1 MLAAAGAGSLFAQN
15 ANSVSGK
22 VVDQMGNPVE
32 GAKVSVL
39 GSAKLEATNSTDK
52 DGNFSIVTA
61 GEKAIVV
68 EMGDGSTKVV
78 NVGTGED
85 LYIIM
90 DPSTFAVNYGFATP
104 QTVAESTGAV
114 SIVTANNIDNRS
126 SYTFGNT
133 MYGNAAGLTTMQ
145 TTGTLWDQLPSMH
158 IRGMKTIGT
167 DGNPGNYGILVVV
180 DGLERDDA
188 YEVLKY
194 LTPEEVESVS
204 VLRDAAAVALYGY
217 KGANGVLNIVT
228 KRGKYN
234 SREISFNYDHGF
246 ITQTRKPEM
255 VDAYTFANAYNEA
268 LANDGRAPR
277 YTAQDLAAYKSGA
290 YPYLYPN
297 VDWWKEVFRDRGN
310 TDIATLS
317 FRGGG
322 QKLRYYTMMNLQNG
336 RGFYKNTNHKD
347 GYSTQEKYSKAN
359 LRTNI
364 DVAITPTTTLQANIM
379 GMLEEFS
386 RPGLNGDKLYGKLY
400 TTPANAF
407 PIQTE
412 DGLWGGNSTWDGYYN
427 PVALTR
433 GRGYSKGHSLG
444 LWADATIKQNLSAIT
459 PGLGAGLR
467 IGYDNVASYWED
479 HTRSYRYGSVTPEW
493 VDGKPVAGA
502 TFTGGQDSELNG
514 SSKLDWQYRSFNF
527 QAYLD
532 YNRRFGAHKVSAL
545 AMYKYKYN
553 TGYNGNSNGIN
564 STYNYVDWS
573 GYIHYGYD
581 ERFFIDLAVV
591 ASACNLLD
599 PSDRWHVS
607 PTAGIAWNIAREG
620 FMAGSHAVNLFKV
633 RASAGIINTANIPYQ
648 GYWYNQMGG
657 GYGYP
662 LNNGWGQNNGSWG
675 EANMPS
681 IGGTSEK
688 AYKYNVGIDA
698 TFYNSFNLTVDA
710 WMEQRKDIWVNS
722 TYGNSAIL
730 GATNSYANE
739 GRVDSKGFEIGLNW
753 YKDLGAGWKMTIG
766 GTYSLTKNK
775 IKEMM
780 EQPRAYDYL
789 ERTGR
794 ANGQI
799 WALQAAGFFTDAN
812 DIATSPY
819 QSFGDVKAGDIKYVD
834 QNEDGIIDANDFIPM
849 GYNSIVPE
857 IYYGFN
863 FGLEWKGLGFNVAF
877 QGVDNYTVYT
887 TMTGLYRPM
896 VNGATVSEYY
906 YDNRWTPETPNA
918 RFPRLT
924 TTSSDN
930 NNQTSSVWLE
940 NGAFL
945 KLRNAEVYYNFP
957 RSLVSHIGMT
967 RAKLYVRGVDLYC
980 WDHLKKVDPEALN
993 GIPANR
999 SVNIG
1004 LQVGF

>member
-1 MLAAAGAGSLFAQN
+1 MMVAAGAGSLVAQN
-15 ANSVSGK
+15 ANSVSGT
-22 VVDQMGNPVE
+22 VVDQQGNPVE
-32 GAKVSVL
+32 GAKVSVI
-39 GSAKLEATNSTDK
+39 GSSKLEATNSTDK
-52 DGNFSIVTA
+52 DGHFSIVTA

-68 EMGDGSTKVV
+68 EMGDGSTKIV

-90 DPSTFAVNYGFATP
+90 DPSTFAINYGFATP

-114 SIVTANNIDNRS
+114 SIVTSNNIDNRS
-126 SYTFGNT
+126 SYTFGNS

-145 TTGTLWDQLPSMH
+145 STGTLWDQLPSMH
-158 IRGMKTIGT
+158 IRGMKTLN
-167 DGNPGNYGILVVV
+167 GNGGILVVV

-204 VLRDAAAVALYGY
+204 VLRDAAAIALYGM

-228 KRGKYN
+228 KRGKFN

-246 ITQTRKPEM
+246 ISQIRKPEM
-255 VDAYTFANAYNEA
+255 ADAYTYANAYNEA
-268 LANDGRAPR
+268 LANDGRSPR
-277 YTAQDLAAYKSGA
+277 YTARDLAAYKSGA

-297 VDWWKEVFRDRGN
+297 VDWWKEIFRDRGN
-310 TDIATLS
+310 TDIATLT

-336 RGFYKNTNHKD
+336 RGFYKNTDHKD

-359 LRTNI
+359 LRSNI
-364 DVAITPTTTLQANIM
+364 DVIITPTTTLQANIM

-386 RPGLNGDKLYGKLY
+386 RPGLNSDNLYTKLY

-412 DGLWGGNSTWDGYYN
+412 DGLWGGSSTWDGMYN
-427 PVALTR
+427 PVALAR

-444 LWADATIKQNLSAIT
+444 LWADATIKQDLSAVI

-479 HTRSYRYGSVTPEW
+479 HTRSFRYGSSTPEW
-493 VDGKPVAGA
+493 VDGKPVAGS

-527 QAYLD
+527 QAYFD

-553 TGYNGNSNGIN
+553 SGFNGDNNGIN
-564 STYNYVDWS
+564 TTFNYVDWA
-573 GYIHYGYD
+573 GYVHYGYD
-581 ERFFIDLAVV
+581 ERFFVDLAVV

-599 PSDRWHVS
+599 PDNRWHVS

-657 GYGYP
+657 GGGYP
-662 LNNGWGQNNGSWG
+662 LANNWGQNNDSWG
-675 EANMPS
+675 ESRMPS
-681 IGGTSEK
+681 IGGTTEK

-722 TYGNSAIL
+722 TYGNSAML
-730 GATNSYANE
+730 GAKESYANA

-753 YKDLGAGWKMTIG
+753 YKDLGAGFKMTIG

-775 IKEMM
+775 IKE
-780 EQPRAYDYL
+780 
-789 ERTGR
+789 
-794 ANGQI
+794 
-799 WALQAAGFFTDAN
+799 
-812 DIATSPY
+812 TSPY
-819 QSFGDVKAGDIKYVD
+819 QSFGAVKAGDIKYVD
-834 QNEDGIIDANDFIPM
+834 QNGDNIIDANDFIPM
-849 GYNSIVPE
+849 GYNNSVPE

-887 TMTGLYRPM
+887 TTTGLYRPM
-896 VNGATVSEYY
+896 VNGATVSNYY
-906 YDNRWTPETPNA
+906 LENRWTPDTPNA
-918 RFPRLT
+918 RYPRLT
-924 TTSSDN
+924 TTTSDN

-967 RAKLYVRGVDLYC
+967 RAKLYVRGVDLFC
-980 WDHLKKVDPEALN
+980 WDHLKEIDPEALN

-999 SVNIG
+999 SINVG